1 MLLLFSCRVA
11 DCPPF
16 WEKSCSFG
24 LLCASFVN
32 ILSIGVCASFSFG
45 FEGGMWDSIV
55 LFFIIAFLFTL
66 YWIWSI
72 IPNDFY
78 ETFL

>member
-11 DCPPF
+11 DCPPV

-32 ILSIGVCASFSFG
+32 ILSICVCASFSFG
-45 FEGGMWDSIV
+45 FEGGMWDLIVFIFYHCLSIY
-55 LFFIIAFLFTL
+55 FILDL
-66 YWIWSI
+66 VHNS
-72 IPNDFY
+72 
-78 ETFL
+78 E